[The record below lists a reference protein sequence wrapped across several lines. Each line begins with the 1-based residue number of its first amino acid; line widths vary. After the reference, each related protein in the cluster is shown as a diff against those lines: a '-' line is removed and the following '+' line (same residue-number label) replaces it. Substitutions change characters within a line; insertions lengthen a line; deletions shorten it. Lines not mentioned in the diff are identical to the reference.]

1 MTSRQAAEH
10 RRRGSLRAQRA
21 LRGAHVDYDTPM
33 DVFGSIEREQVWLL
47 FQPLDRLYGAY
58 RRYDTPGI
66 VIHAGHPQRLQRFT
80 AAHELGHHLL
90 GHDISFDSRNE
101 VEQMSSGLPAQEI
114 EAQAFAATYLMPVQ
128 RVNRSLAQLGLK
140 RQPGAVTPEQAY
152 RLSLAFGSSYTATIT
167 QLRALE
173 RISAANLEA
182 LARVHPI
189 DIKTGLALGRRPEN
203 ARADVWPLSQAD
215 DGRTLWVS
223 PDDELHV
230 SLVESPTT
238 GYRWR
243 PQPDS
248 SELHVAGD
256 EPVTNGD
263 EPVTN
268 GDEPVYGAKRL
279 RHVWWRAVAPT
290 DGAIAADLRRGFDP
304 HGVAERF
311 EVTVHVQPSRTGQSD
326 HGVSRRQL
334 QLL

>member
-1 MTSRQAAEH
+1 MNNSQIAEH

-21 LRGAHVDYDTPM
+21 LRTAGVDFEAPI

-58 RRYDTPGI
+58 RRHETPGI
-66 VIHAGHPQRLQRFT
+66 VIHAGHPHRLQRFT

-90 GHDISFDSRNE
+90 GHDLSVDAQDE
-101 VEQMSSGLPAQEI
+101 VEKMSAGLPAQEV

-128 RVNRSLAQLGLK
+128 LINRGLAHLGLK
-140 RQPGAVTPEQAY
+140 RHPGSVTPEQAY
-152 RLSLAFGSSYTATIT
+152 RLSLDLGSSYTATVT

-173 RISAANLEA
+173 RITAANLRA
-182 LARVHPI
+182 LVKVQPI
-189 DIKTGLALGRRPEN
+189 DIKTELALGHRPEN

-243 PQPDS
+243 PQS
-248 SELHVAGD
+248 AASELEIAGD
-256 EPVTNGD
+256 EPVTTDVANS
-263 EPVTN
+263 
-268 GDEPVYGAKRL
+268 PVYGAERL
-279 RHVWWRAVAPT
+279 RHVWWRAAAPT
-290 DGAIAADLRRGFDP
+290 QAAIAADLRRGFDP
-304 HGVAERF
+304 DGVAERF
-311 EVTVHVQPSRTGQSD
+311 EVAVHVQRARTGDSD